1 LSYPHN
7 SIVEAFM
14 AIGTFGGA
22 VFTMLMLFA
31 IIRAIRL
38 IKRDVVMAW
47 VPICFFQYLIGAMFS
62 GGLFS
67 NPLLWGMMAI
77 MLGVDMPAT
86 RTRQAELRNA

>member
-1 LSYPHN
+1 
-7 SIVEAFM
+7 M

-22 VFTMLMLFA
+22 VFTMLMLLA

-38 IKRDVVMAW
+38 INRDVVMAW